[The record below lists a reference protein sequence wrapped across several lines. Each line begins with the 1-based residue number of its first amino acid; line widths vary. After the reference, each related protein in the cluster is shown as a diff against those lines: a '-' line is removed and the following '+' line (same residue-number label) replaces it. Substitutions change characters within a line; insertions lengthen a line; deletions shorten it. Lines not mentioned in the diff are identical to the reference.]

1 MLKFRSRLTIF
12 GWLAILI
19 IKGIVT
25 MNTGK
30 RRYRELSP
38 ETKMK
43 ISQSL
48 KGRLKTPSHIEAIS
62 KGLRDYWQ
70 TIPHKPDENDMGDVF

>member
-1 MLKFRSRLTIF
+1 
-12 GWLAILI
+12 
-19 IKGIVT
+19 

-70 TIPHKPDENDMGDVF
+70 TIPHKPNDDDIM